1 MSDQVKHECGIAL
14 LRLLKPLEYYH
25 LKYGSWMY
33 GLNKLYLLME
43 KQHNRGQDGAGLA
56 NIKLHHPP
64 GAKYI
69 FRERSNEREPIRKV
83 FESIHKQFDTISNR
97 NTEHLLDPA
106 WAKANL
112 PFSGEI
118 FLGHVRYGTFG
129 KNDIETVHPV
139 LRSNNWKARSLVLAG
154 NFNLTNVDELFD
166 LLVDLGQHPRGYT
179 DTVTVLEKVGHYLD
193 TENQRL
199 FEQYK
204 KGGEANIDIS
214 NHIAD
219 QLDMGR
225 ILKSASKDWD
235 GGYAMGGITGSGD
248 AFVVRDPWG
257 IRPAYYY
264 YDDEFAV
271 VTSER
276 PVIQTSF
283 NVKAEDVHEL
293 QPGYAFIVKHH
304 GEVRVEEIRKPFNK
318 TACSFER
325 IYFSRGSDQDIYKER
340 KSLGENLVP
349 QIMQVIDNDLENT
362 VFSYI
367 PNTAESAFYGMI
379 KGVEDAMIAT
389 KKQIIK
395 DSLHKLTDD
404 ELNKLISQ
412 RPRVEKIAVKDV
424 KLRTFISQDDGRN
437 DLVAHVYD
445 ITYGTVVAG
454 KDNLVVIDD
463 SIVRGTT
470 LKESIIRILD
480 RLSPQK
486 IVIVS
491 SAPQIRY
498 PDCYG
503 IDMTRLDDF
512 IAFNAAIALLKER
525 NMGSIIN
532 EVYNKSKAQ
541 QHLPKEQIVNYVKEI
556 YEPFTAQEVSDKIAE
571 LLTVPGI
578 HAEVKIVYQSIEN
591 LHKSCPDNKGDWY
604 FTGNY
609 PTPGGNKVVNTSF
622 INYIEGKKSRAY

>member
-1 MSDQVKHECGIAL
+1 
-14 LRLLKPLEYYH
+14 
-25 LKYGSWMY
+25 MY

-43 KQHNRGQDGAGLA
+43 KQHNRGQDGAGVA

-64 GAKYI
+64 GSKYI

-83 FESIHKQFDTISNR
+83 FETIHQR
-97 NTEHLLDPA
+97 LDASSTKHPEA
-106 WAKANL
+106 LKDPSWSSANA

-139 LRSNNWKARSLVLAG
+139 LRSNNWRARSLVLAG
-154 NFNLTNVDELFD
+154 NFNLTNVDELFN
-166 LLVDLGQHPRGYT
+166 LLVELGQHPRGYT

-199 FEQYK
+199 FEKFK
-204 KGGEANIDIS
+204 KSGEANIDIS
-214 NHIAD
+214 KMIAD
-219 QLDMGR
+219 ELDLTR
-225 ILKSASKDWD
+225 VLKSASKDWD
-235 GGYAMGGITGSGD
+235 GGYAMGGVTGSGD
-248 AFVVRDPWG
+248 AFVMRDPWG

-264 YDDEFAV
+264 YDDEIAV
-271 VTSER
+271 VASER
-276 PVIQTSF
+276 PVIQTTL
-283 NVKAEDVHEL
+283 NVPADQVKEL
-293 QPGYAFIVKHH
+293 QPGDAFLVKHH
-304 GEVRVEEIRKPFNK
+304 GEVKLEQIRKPYKK

-340 KSLGENLVP
+340 KSLGEFLVP
-349 QIMQVIDNDLENT
+349 QIMKSINNELDDT

-367 PNTAESAFYGMI
+367 PNTAETAFYGMV
-379 KGVEDAMIAT
+379 KGVEDLMIKY
-389 KKQIIK
+389 KKKKIIQSQRQLSDQELDQI
-395 DSLHKLTDD
+395 
-404 ELNKLISQ
+404 ISQ

-445 ITYGTVVAG
+445 ITYGTVRAG

-470 LKESIIRILD
+470 LRESIIRILD
-480 RLSPQK
+480 RLHPKK

-525 NMGSIIN
+525 NMTHIIN
-532 EVYNKSKAQ
+532 EVYRKSKAQ
-541 QHLPKEQIVNYVKEI
+541 QFFAKEEIINYVKEI
-556 YEPFTAQEVSDKIAE
+556 YDPFTPEEISAKIAE
-571 LLTVPGI
+571 LLTAPEI
-578 HAEVKIVYQSIEN
+578 RAEVSIVYQSIEN
-591 LHKSCPDNKGDWY
+591 LHLACPDNKGDWY

-622 INYIEGKKSRAY
+622 INYIEGNKARAY